1 MLYYQHYK
9 FIQHIFSR
17 ILGLSPW
24 THNKKEICELSSVG
38 TCYNI
43 SISLIIILLGVYEV
57 LDETFADK
65 FPGKLVPLIIVKVIF
80 ITLLC
85 TSFIPL
91 VYIIKQKQLI
101 RVMNRF
107 KDVDRVLSKCKNY
120 ERKYDHT
127 NIIIFC
133 TNFLTTIFLILILDA
148 CYFSIVRIFI
158 ENLPTIIGGGVMIQ
172 YAMIVNKLNNRFDII
187 NTIFSKLGNL
197 KVDATPQVFTVTQV
211 ASRRLVIT
219 DIDNLK
225 YAFVELCEMCQY
237 TADFYGMSV
246 LISILCYA
254 ERIIFCVYLSL
265 LPALE
270 LGNFETLWQVT
281 APRLI
286 WIVFVFLMFTASI
299 TTIKKQV
306 YRSLT
311 DDKIVEK
318 VIFFILLLMLLIN
331 KIDFSS
337 LQLSQFSIDLLHL
350 KVEFTAYDI
359 MPLDRT
365 LLAIITGTITMYLI
379 IAIQFADS
387 PS

>member
-1 MLYYQHYK
+1 MLYYQYYK
-9 FIQHIFSR
+9 FIQDIFSR

-24 THNKKEICELSSVG
+24 THNKKEIWEFSYVG

-57 LDETFADK
+57 LDESFADK

-120 ERKYDHT
+120 EQKYDHT
-127 NIIIFC
+127 NIVIFC
-133 TNFLTTIFLILILDA
+133 INFLTTIFLILILDA

-172 YAMIVNKLNNRFDII
+172 YAMIVNKLNKRFDII
-187 NTIFSKLGNL
+187 NTIFLKLGSL

-211 ASRRLVIT
+211 TSRKLIIT

-270 LGNFETLWQVT
+270 LGNFETIWQVT

-286 WIVFVFLMFTASI
+286 WIVFVFLMFTSSI
-299 TTIKKQV
+299 TTIKKQTSHLAKNITTL
-306 YRSLT
+306 RDRNMT

-318 VIFFILLLMLLIN
+318 
-331 KIDFSS
+331 
-337 LQLSQFSIDLLHL
+337 LSQFSIDLLHL

-387 PS
+387 PSSEKTKL